1 VLVGVLR
8 SVLGVLR
15 NVEDGIEEVPIL
27 DKKHLL
33 VVFLTLLA
41 VAAMGCTQQ
50 APQPQKPAKE
60 SIKIGFTVAL
70 SGPGA
75 GAGTEQYR
83 AYEVWREWVNS
94 KGGIYVP
101 EYGKKLP
108 VEFVYYDDAS
118 EPARAKSLYEKLI
131 LEDKVDLLLAPWGTF
146 IHLSIVPVIEKYK
159 IPVIGN
165 TAGVDLEKINELGTK
180 YMFFTWPTPKTSALA
195 YTMFVERFKDDV
207 DKIAI
212 LYVQS
217 DFTVANAKWNKKFIE
232 DRGIAKVVVYE
243 GYPFGTKD
251 LKGLLLKVKEAN
263 PDVVIVHSYPA
274 DAILVTAQMKEL
286 NINPKI
292 FMLGVGGQILAFEQK
307 FDDTT
312 KEGILAINN
321 WHPDFYPEAKELY
334 DLYIEKYG
342 HNPPSHALGLA
353 WLSAITLQQAV
364 EKAGLNPDEIQKV
377 LSSETFSTP
386 FGEVKF
392 ENQVNTKSLLV
403 LEQWQSGELKP
414 VYVLKGIYPNLVP
427 AGLPVAELE
436 YPKPQWPQ

>member
-1 VLVGVLR
+1 MDKRFLLVLVLA
-8 SVLGVLR
+8 
-15 NVEDGIEEVPIL
+15 
-27 DKKHLL
+27 
-33 VVFLTLLA
+33 LLA
-41 VAAMGCTQQ
+41 IATMGCAQQ
-50 APQPQKPAKE
+50 APQTPQKPTKE

-131 LEDKVDLLLAPWGTF
+131 LEDKVDLLFAPWGTF

-159 IPVIGN
+159 IPVVGN
-165 TAGVDLEKINELGTK
+165 TAGVDINKIKELGTK
-180 YMFFTWPTPKTSALA
+180 YMFFTWPTPQTSALA
-195 YTMFVERFKDDV
+195 YTMFLEQFKKDIN
-207 DKIAI
+207 KIAI

-232 DRGIAKVVVYE
+232 DRGIGEVVVYE

-274 DAILVTAQMKEL
+274 DAMLVTAQMKEL

-307 FDDTT
+307 FDDAT
-312 KEGILAINN
+312 KEGIIAINN

-334 DLYIEKYG
+334 DLYIKKYG

-353 WLSAITLQQAV
+353 WLSAITLQQAI
-364 EKAGLNPDEIQKV
+364 EKAGSLDPVKIQKV
-377 LSSETFSTP
+377 LASETFSTP

-392 ENQVNTKSLLV
+392 ENQVNTKSLIV
-403 LEQWQSGELKP
+403 LEQWQKGELKP
-414 VYVLKGIYPNLVP
+414 VYVMKGIYPNLEP
-427 AGLPVAELE
+427 ADLPVANLE